1 MKNLG
6 ALVVLLVV
14 TATPSPALAQR
25 LACAAIRPGET
36 AATVARRVTGDA
48 RNRYEPWFQI
58 LDPTTSRFVGKAQ
71 YDHVRAGWRACVVH
85 EPATTSA
92 RRDLAGTPVA
102 VRIQGA
108 FDTLARAIG
117 GLDSTFVVW
126 IALVIAIA
134 LASSGVDEYAAD
146 RQRMIQA
153 MHRFGESFIREFERP
168 LIEQDDARR
177 PIESRLR
184 ASAHRR
190 RLEILLA
197 PRGVRRY
204 PNLSDHRKNVE
215 YDVTRVL
222 QRLRD
227 QPFVCSPLYA
237 QGRWVV
243 VPFQFQVSATQAGDK

>member
-1 MKNLG
+1 MKNVG
-6 ALVVLLVV
+6 ALLVLLVA
-14 TATPSPALAQR
+14 TAAPPPALAQR
-25 LACAAIRPGET
+25 LACTAIRPGET
-36 AATVARRVTGDA
+36 AATVATRVTGDA

-58 LDPTTSRFVGKAQ
+58 LDPATSRFVGKGQ
-71 YDHVRAGWRACVVH
+71 YDRIRAGWRACVVPD
-85 EPATTSA
+85 PAPISA
-92 RRDLAGTPVA
+92 AGTAAGAPVA
-102 VRIQGA
+102 VRIQQA

-117 GLDSTFVVW
+117 GLDSTFVLW

-146 RQRMIQA
+146 RQQIIET
-153 MHRFGESFIREFERP
+153 MHRFGEAFIREFERP
-168 LIEQDDARR
+168 LIELDDAGR

-197 PRGVRRY
+197 PRRGKRY

-215 YDVTRVL
+215 YDVTRIL

-227 QPFVCSPLYA
+227 QPFVCSPLYT

-243 VPFQFQVSATQAGDK
+243 VPFQFQVSSRQAGGR